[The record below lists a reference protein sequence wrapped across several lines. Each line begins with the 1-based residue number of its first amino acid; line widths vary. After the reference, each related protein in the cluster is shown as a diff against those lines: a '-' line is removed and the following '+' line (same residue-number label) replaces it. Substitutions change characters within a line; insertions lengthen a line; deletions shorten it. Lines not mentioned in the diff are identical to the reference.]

1 MQALPLFLDRLADPI
16 TAVVLSV
23 TVVLIFGEAL
33 CSLCMLIPA
42 HKYWHLSLC
51 KFDCMTMRQH
61 YTRDLVL
68 KLHWALQP
76 VSQIDQLPIA
86 YSSSMLH
93 VAFAFA

>member
-42 HKYWHLSLC
+42 HKFWHMTSC
-51 KFDCMTMRQH
+51 KFDCMRVRQQCN
-61 YTRDLVL
+61 RDLVL

-76 VSQIDQLPIA
+76 VSYIDQIA
-86 YSSSMLH
+86 NACSPGMLRMTS
-93 VAFAFA
+93 ACA